1 MGDATHAFQVGR
13 PHPSHRAYG
22 WDPCIHPTESMDGT
36 PRIHPTESMGGT
48 PTSIP
53 QSLWIPLGSPTSSW
67 QGLASMGRGEPCDG
81 AALRNGGGSA
91 EETQPESQLCAHHH
105 SSSCPQVDNDH
116 FPSSNGMCF

>member
-22 WDPCIHPTESMDGT
+22 WDPC
-36 PRIHPTESMGGT
+36 IHPTESMGGT

-81 AALRNGGGSA
+81 AALRNGGG
-91 EETQPESQLCAHHH
+91 
-105 SSSCPQVDNDH
+105 
-116 FPSSNGMCF
+116 